1 MEYLY
6 ILKQALI
13 WVLTAFWCYQ
23 FVISLC
29 ALVKLKDKPYLV
41 NKNHKFMAI
50 IPAHNEEMVVAN
62 LIESLKNQTYDKNLY
77 DIYVIADNCTDK
89 TAEVAR
95 KAGAIVYER
104 FDNAHKTKGYALQWF
119 LKQKIAENADY
130 DAFFVFDADNI
141 VDKNFIKNMNKKL
154 CQGEEVVQGY
164 RDIKNPT
171 DNWITA
177 GYALF
182 YWTMHRMYHLAR
194 YNIGLSPLLNGT
206 GFMVKFDVVKPNGWE
221 TQTLTEDIE
230 FSLKQ
235 IIQGR
240 KLGWAT
246 DAIVYDEQP
255 TSFKQS
261 WSQRSRWT
269 VGHMQCMK
277 EYTAKLAEA
286 VKDNKTMMNFDG
298 FLYII
303 GSIPMFIL
311 TLILL
316 VSNFVIYAMDGMT
329 QVELVINILRYLI
342 PTFVLPSLTAA
353 FVMWIDGKPIKPMIK
368 GLFTYPLFM
377 GSWLLI
383 NFKCLF
389 KRETSW
395 EKITHNR
402 SIKID
407 DVNENIE
414 EVAKEVEKV

>member
-13 WVLTAFWCYQ
+13 WVLTTFWCYQ
-23 FVISLC
+23 FIISLC

-50 IPAHNEEMVVAN
+50 IPAHNEEMVVGN

-119 LKQKIAENADY
+119 LKQKIEENADY

-141 VDKNFIKNMNKKL
+141 VDKNFIINMNKKL

-221 TQTLTEDIE
+221 TETLTEDIE

-269 VGHMQCMK
+269 VGHMQCLK
-277 EYTAKLAEA
+277 VYTGQLYQA
-286 VKDNKTMMNFDG
+286 VKKHKTLMNFDG
-298 FLYII
+298 LLYIA
-303 GSIPMFIL
+303 GTTPMLVL
-311 TLILL
+311 TFGIILL
-316 VSNFVIYAMDGMT
+316 NCVMYAAQTMST
-329 QVELVINILRYLI
+329 WLFIVNILNYLI
-342 PTFVLPSLTAA
+342 PTLLFPIFTAK
-353 FVMWIDGKPIKPMIK
+353 FVMVLEKKPIKPMIK
-368 GLFTYPLFM
+368 GLLCYPVFM
-377 GSWLLI
+377 GTWIII
-383 NFKCLF
+383 NLKCLF
-389 KRETSW
+389 KRETTW
-395 EKITHNR
+395 EKIDHVR
-402 SIKID
+402 DIKIAE
-407 DVNENIE
+407 VKEE
-414 EVAKEVEKV
+414 EVPEKI

>member
-246 DAIVYDEQP
+246 E
-255 TSFKQS
+255 
-261 WSQRSRWT
+261 
-269 VGHMQCMK
+269 H
-277 EYTAKLAEA
+277 
-286 VKDNKTMMNFDG
+286 KTLMNFDG
-298 FLYII
+298 LLYIA
-303 GSIPMFIL
+303 GTTPIL
-311 TLILL
+311 VVTFGLILINCIMY
-316 VSNFVIYAMDGMT
+316 VSKAMT
-329 QVELVINILRYLI
+329 TWLFIVNILNYLI
-342 PTFVLPSLTAA
+342 PTLLFPIFTAL
-353 FVMWIDGKPIKPMIK
+353 FVMVLEKKPIKPMIK
-368 GLFTYPLFM
+368 GLLCYPAFM
-377 GSWLLI
+377 GTWVII
-383 NFKCLF
+383 NLKCLF
-389 KRETSW
+389 KRETTW
-395 EKITHNR
+395 EKIDHVR
-402 SIKID
+402 DIKIAE
-407 DVNENIE
+407 VKEE
-414 EVAKEVEKV
+414 EVPEKI